1 MQIEPIT
8 LEGATI
14 RLVPLALTHHPQLC
28 AVGLDPALW
37 QQTTIRVQTPA
48 EMLRYLQTALDGQAM
63 GTALPFAIMM
73 QATGELVGTT
83 RYHSIVRDHRRL
95 EIGFTWVG
103 RPWQRTP
110 VNTESKYLLLKHA
123 FEHYRC
129 QRVEFKADSQNE
141 RSCQALLRI
150 GATREG
156 TLRQYMLSSHRGVR
170 DVALFSIIDTEWL
183 QVKAQLEQRL
193 YSTPSLT
200 SPSPQTS
207 PAPAPYA

>member
-1 MQIEPIT
+1 LLIEPIT
-8 LEGATI
+8 LAGTYV
-14 RLVPLALTHHPQLC
+14 RLVPLALAHHLQLC
-28 AVGLDPALW
+28 AIGLDPELW

-48 EMLRYLQTALDGQAM
+48 EMVRYIQAALESQAA
-63 GTALPFAIMM
+63 GTALPFVMLL

-129 QRVEFKADSQNE
+129 QRVEFKADSRNE
-141 RSCQALLRI
+141 RSCRALLRI

-156 TLRQYMLSSHRGVR
+156 TLRQYMLSSHKGVR
-170 DVALFSIIDTEWL
+170 DVALFSIIDSEWP
-183 QVKAQLEQRL
+183 QVKARLEQRL
-193 YSTPSLT
+193 YSATAGASSNPD
-200 SPSPQTS
+200 
-207 PAPAPYA
+207 